1 MAEQN
6 WGRRVVDSRGGHFRI
21 ETGSP
26 RVGRDGPEPTKIYSS
41 NDSGEVFLIAHGH
54 G

>member
-1 MAEQN
+1 MVAETT
-6 WGRRVVDSRGGHFRI
+6 WARRIVDSRGGHFRI

-41 NDSGEVFLIAHGH
+41 NDNGIVDRGF
-54 G
+54 